1 MHIMHRR
8 GFSVIEL
15 TVVFAIGLT
24 LLFLASVN
32 LLGVIRRPS
41 LAAVADTLV
50 SDLRQQQ
57 TRAMANESVGGS
69 PTAFGIAF
77 TPGSY
82 ILFAGNSMN
91 QNDPANSTIPLAS
104 GIALAATFENQEV
117 AFAQGSGEIIA
128 PSPQEYEITLTDTRN
143 GELKTIIVNPY
154 GVVTQL
160 E

>member
-1 MHIMHRR
+1 MRTKR

-41 LAAVADTLV
+41 LAAAADTLV

-57 TRAMANESVGGS
+57 TRAMANEAVALS

-82 ILFAGNSMN
+82 ILFAGTSMI
-91 QNDPANSTIPLAS
+91 QNDPANSTIPLS
-104 GIALAATFENQEV
+104 DGIALASTFDNQQV
-117 AFAQGSGEIIA
+117 AFAQGSGEVVA
-128 PSPQEYEITLTDTRN
+128 ASPQEYEITLTDTRN
-143 GELKTIIVNPY
+143 GELRTIIVNPY